1 MNEKI
6 IYTTENFKVC
16 VPNKPH
22 VSREDGGHIRIK
34 PLYNEYESRLELSIN
49 EAIEVMRLTMLVS
62 EAMINGMK
70 KRGLN
75 IERINYQDN
84 GNWAFLKNNK
94 PHFHIH
100 LYGRTKDSKR
110 NPWGE
115 SIKFPNPDT
124 EYYDNFI
131 PFDDLD
137 IKEIL
142 DEIHRLEKT
151 DKYLKNNWHISE

>member
-1 MNEKI
+1 MNDKI
-6 IYTTENFKVC
+6 IYVTNNFKVC
-16 VPNKPH
+16 IPNKPH

-34 PLYNEYESRLELSIN
+34 PIIKEYESRLELSIN

-70 KRGLN
+70 KRGID

-84 GNWAFLKNNK
+84 GNWAFLEEKK

-100 LYGRTKDSKR
+100 LYGRTRNSKIQ
-110 NPWGE
+110 PFGE
-115 SIKFPNPDT
+115 SLYFPNPKTDF
-124 EYYDNFI
+124 YDNFK
-131 PFDDLD
+131 PFDEED

-142 DEIHRLEKT
+142 KEINSLEKSER
-151 DKYLKNNWHISE
+151 YLNKNWNI